1 MLLSKNRPAPSTESQ
16 NFLDPSPRPEFRAAN
31 LALIAFCAP
40 ARAFFKELLGKVI
53 ELDVEAIVL
62 ANRTDHA
69 RFNRGTILRNLAIL
83 IKGNLQSNDAITSNK
98 LS

>member
-16 NFLDPSPRPEFRAAN
+16 NFLDPSPRPEFRVAN

-69 RFNRGTILRNLAIL
+69 RFNCGTILRNLAIL